1 MKIAKN
7 SIVNIEYTLKDKE
20 GTVIDTSEGK
30 MPLEYMHGQGMLI
43 PGLEKE
49 LEGNEEGKKLSV
61 EVAPAD
67 AYGEYSEEMIFDVPR
82 TQFEKDAEVKVGMQ
96 FEAGGPQGS
105 QIVTIKEVGDDTVKI
120 DANHALAGKTLFFDV
135 EVKTVR
141 EATEEEIAMVGKQAS
156 QSCSCDSG
164 CSCDSEGGCG
174 SCSGC

>member
-7 SIVNIEYTLKDKE
+7 TIASIEYTLKDKD
-20 GTVIDTSEGK
+20 GTVLDTSEGK

-49 LEGNEEGKKLSV
+49 LEGKDEGAKLSV
-61 EVAPAD
+61 EVAPKD
-67 AYGEYSEEMIFDVPR
+67 AYGEYSEEMLFDVPR
-82 TQFEKDAEVKVGMQ
+82 TQFEAGTEIKVGMQ

-105 QIVTIKEVGDDTVKI
+105 QIVTIKEVGDETVKI

-141 EATEEEIAMVGKQAS
+141 EATEEEIGMLTKAAS
-156 QSCSCDSG
+156 HSCES
-164 CSCDSEGGCG
+164 GGCG
-174 SCSGC
+174 DGCCGGCDSCED